1 MRMLK
6 KNIFFHHAILLII
19 FSLAALNIV
28 SAVIGTMGE
37 NADVILRLATGI
49 ISVFLIIIYLA
60 FIHKRTKHITTKHSE
75 TEKKYETLFDAA
87 NDGILL
93 IEKYRFVDCNFKAM
107 DLFGAEKMDLIGA
120 TPDQFSPETQPDGSN
135 SYEKSIDLMDK
146 CLRREKQF
154 FEWQHKRKDGEE
166 FYAEVSVNKIE
177 IANRK
182 MLLAVVRDITPRK
195 TLEKKLIEA
204 KNKAEESDKLK
215 SAFLA
220 NTSHEIRTPMNAI
233 IGFSRLLQREEAN
246 KQKIQDYTANI
257 IDKGEQLLQVIN
269 NIIDISKIEAR
280 QLRINEERFELNKL
294 MEDIYLDFKTE
305 YKETGIEFL
314 LDAEVKNSHY
324 IKTDYNRLY
333 QILHNLLTNA
343 FKYTDEGKIVFGYK
357 LQDKETIQFFV
368 KDTGTG
374 IAEEKKPYIFDRFRK
389 SDTSATRLYSGTG
402 LGLSICKSLV
412 ELMGGKIW
420 VESTLNQGSSFF
432 FTLPYDPA
440 HRVEDTTTEPEEKT
454 YNWPDKNI
462 LIVEDD
468 KLNYEYLKEILS
480 DTNANILQAKDGQSA
495 IELCQENK
503 NIDLILMDIQLPGI
517 DGNTAIKEIKKINS
531 DLPIIAQTAYAL
543 EEERKKIL
551 ETGCNDYISKPINE
565 KVLFRKIDHFFH

>member
-1 MRMLK
+1 MTMLK

-19 FSLAALNIV
+19 LLLAILNIA
-28 SAVIGTMGE
+28 SAVIVALGE
-37 NADVILRLATGI
+37 NADVILRISAGI
-49 ISVFLIIIYLA
+49 ISALFIIIYIA
-60 FIHKRTKHITTKHSE
+60 FIHKRTKNITTKQSE

-93 IEKYRFVDCNFKAM
+93 IDKYRFVDCNFKAM
-107 DLFGAEKMDLIGA
+107 DLFGAEKTDLIGA
-120 TPDQFSPETQPDGSN
+120 TPDQFSPEKQPDGSS
-135 SYEKSIDLMDK
+135 SYDKSIDLMDK
-146 CLRREKQF
+146 CLRGEKQF
-154 FEWQHKRKDGEE
+154 FEWQHKRKDGDE

-177 IANRK
+177 LANRK

-204 KNKAEESDKLK
+204 KDKAEESDKLK

-233 IGFSRLLQREEAN
+233 IGFSRLLQREEAD
-246 KQKIQDYTANI
+246 KDKIQDYTNNI

-280 QLRINEERFELNKL
+280 QLKINEKRFELNKL
-294 MEDIYLDFKTE
+294 MQDIYLDFKNE
-305 YKETGIEFL
+305 YKEKEIEFSV
-314 LDAEVKNSHY
+314 DAEVKNRHY
-324 IKTDYNRLY
+324 IRTDYNRLY
-333 QILHNLLTNA
+333 QIIHNLLTNA
-343 FKYTDEGKIVFGYK
+343 FKYTDEGKIEFGYK

-368 KDTGTG
+368 KDTGIG
-374 IAEEKKPYIFDRFRK
+374 IAEEKKSHIFDRFRK

-412 ELMGGKIW
+412 ELMGGRIW
-420 VESTLNQGSSFF
+420 VESSLNQGSSFF

-440 HRVEDTTTEPEEKT
+440 HKVKDEENAPQEKI

-480 DTNANILQAKDGQSA
+480 DTNAKILQAKDGQSA
-495 IELCQENK
+495 IELCRDNK
-503 NIDLILMDIQLPGI
+503 NIDLVLMDIQLPGI
-517 DGNTAIKEIKKINS
+517 DGNTAIKEIKKINNN
-531 DLPIIAQTAYAL
+531 LPIIAQTAYAL
-543 EEERKKIL
+543 EEEKNKIL
-551 ETGCNDYISKPINE
+551 ESGCNDYIAKPINE